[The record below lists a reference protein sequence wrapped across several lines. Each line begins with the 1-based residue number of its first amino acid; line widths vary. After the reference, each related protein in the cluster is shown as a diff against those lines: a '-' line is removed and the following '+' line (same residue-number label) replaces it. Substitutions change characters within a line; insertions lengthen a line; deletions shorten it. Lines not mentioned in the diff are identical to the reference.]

1 MTKLP
6 DVWNEMSQAEK
17 AELWSALQ
25 DEQVEAERSYSRRD
39 KRVYCHRC
47 GRLIRNGS
55 VSFFEGYHI
64 DSCF

>member
-1 MTKLP
+1 MTILP
-6 DVWNEMSQAEK
+6 DVWNEMTLAEK